1 MEYTT
6 TVTCKCYNCNAIS
19 MEKII
24 IDRERIKLDLQEAHT
39 KGFNEGYEYAKK
51 ELRKK
56 LNLQELNYG
65 RDKRME

>member
-24 IDRERIKLDLQEAHT
+24 IDREKIKLDLQQAHT
-39 KGFNEGYEYAKK
+39 EGFNEGYEYAKN

-56 LNLQELNYG
+56 LDL
-65 RDKRME
+65 

>member
-24 IDRERIKLDLQEAHT
+24 IDREKIKLDLQQAYT
-39 KGFNEGYEYAKK
+39 RGFNEGYEYAKN

-56 LNLQELNYG
+56 LDL
-65 RDKRME
+65 

>member
-1 MEYTT
+1 
-6 TVTCKCYNCNAIS
+6 

-39 KGFNEGYEYAKK
+39 KGFNEGYEYAKN

-56 LNLQELNYG
+56 LDL
-65 RDKRME
+65 

>member
-6 TVTCKCYNCNAIS
+6 TVICKCHNCNTMS

-24 IDRERIKLDLQEAHT
+24 IDKERIKLDLQEAHT

-56 LNLQELNYG
+56 LNL
-65 RDKRME
+65 